1 MKPFNYEK
9 FFKSTTQTSCED
21 IDLSTNAEWRVGPT
35 DAFLIEKVSQNH
47 TWVIVLYFF
56 YISFKYRQVVR
67 RKINVEF
74 SRPMADDVKI
84 LHV

>member
-1 MKPFNYEK
+1 MMRK
-9 FFKSTTQTSCED
+9 FCED
-21 IDLSTNAEWRVGPT
+21 IDLSKNAEWRVGPT

-47 TWVIVLYFF
+47 TWVIVFF
-56 YISFKYRQVVR
+56 TSALSIVKWYEEIICSAE

>member
-1 MKPFNYEK
+1 MMRK
-9 FFKSTTQTSCED
+9 SCED

-56 YISFKYRQVVR
+56 TSALSIVKWYEEIICSAE